1 MSDGDSRRSEGDG
14 RRSEGLRILAVD
26 DEPRAL
32 ADLERLLRTM
42 PEVAGVECADAGA
55 EALRRVAASHFDAVF
70 LDVRI
75 PGLDGLELARVLKRF
90 AAAPELVFVSAHDD
104 AAVEAFEL
112 RALDYLRKPVARA
125 RVSEAVGRV
134 ARARAERTAGVPVSR
149 RAAEEPGLVPEPE
162 SARDVVAVLALHGG
176 ATRLLARAEIQYV
189 SSYGDFVHVATA
201 GSRYLLRRT
210 LSEVERRWAPHGFV
224 RVHRQ
229 FVVNL
234 HQAVELRPQVGGT
247 AELTFPDGSTV
258 PVARRHAAELARRL
272 GV

>member
-1 MSDGDSRRSEGDG
+1 VSDD
-14 RRSEGLRILAVD
+14 GLRILAVD

-42 PEVAGVECADAGA
+42 PEVGGVECADAGA
-55 EALRRVAASHFDAVF
+55 EALRRISASSFDAVF

-75 PGLDGLELARVLKRF
+75 PGLDGLELARVLRRF

-125 RVSEAVGRV
+125 RLTEAIQRV
-134 ARARAERTAGVPVSR
+134 AQARAARAGDP
-149 RAAEEPGLVPEPE
+149 AAHPAPGEDAFG
-162 SARDVVAVLALHGG
+162 SAELDGGHDVVAVSTLHGG
-176 ATRLLARAEIQYV
+176 ATRLLERSEIQYV
-189 SSYGDFVHVATA
+189 SSYGDFVHVVTA
-201 GSRYLLRRT
+201 GSRYLLRST

-234 HQAVELRPQVGGT
+234 HLAIELRPQVGGT
-247 AELTFPDGSTV
+247 AELAFADGATV
-258 PVARRHAAELARRL
+258 PVARRHTAELARRL
-272 GV
+272 SV

>member
-1 MSDGDSRRSEGDG
+1 MRV
-14 RRSEGLRILAVD
+14 GLRILAVD

-32 ADLERLLRTM
+32 ADLERLLRAI
-42 PEVAGVECADAGA
+42 PEVAGVECAQAGA
-55 EALRRVAASHFDAVF
+55 EALRRAAASHFDAVF

-75 PGLDGLELARVLKRF
+75 PDLDGLELARVLKRF
-90 AAAPELVFVSAHDD
+90 AAPPELVFVSAHDD

-125 RVSEAVGRV
+125 RLGEAVGRV
-134 ARARAERTAGVPVSR
+134 ARARAERTGDAPGHRGAG
-149 RAAEEPGLVPEPE
+149 EEPGLLPDPER
-162 SARDVVAVLALHGG
+162 SHDVVAALALHGG
-176 ATRLLARAEIQYV
+176 ATRLLERAEIQYV

-201 GSRYLLRRT
+201 GTRYLLRRT
-210 LSEVERRWAPHGFV
+210 LSEVERRWAPYGFV

-229 FVVNL
+229 FVANL

-247 AELTFPDGSTV
+247 AELTFPDGTTV
-258 PVARRHAAELARRL
+258 PVARRHVAELARRL

>member
-1 MSDGDSRRSEGDG
+1 MNGH
-14 RRSEGLRILAVD
+14 GLRILAVD

-32 ADLERLLRTM
+32 ADLERLLRAM
-42 PEVAGVECADAGA
+42 PEVTGVECADEGA
-55 EALRRVAASHFDAVF
+55 EALRRVAASTFDAVF

-75 PGLDGLELARVLKRF
+75 PGLDGLELARVLRRF

-125 RVSEAVGRV
+125 RLTEAVQRV
-134 ARARAERTAGVPVSR
+134 AQARAARTADGAGHLEDGP
-149 RAAEEPGLVPEPE
+149 AATDPDGGH
-162 SARDVVAVLALHGG
+162 DVVAVSALHGG
-176 ATRLLARAEIQYV
+176 ATRLLERTEIQYV
-189 SSYGDFVHVATA
+189 SSYGDFVHVVTA
-201 GSRYLLRRT
+201 SSRFLLRST

-229 FVVNL
+229 FLANL

-247 AELTFPDGSTV
+247 AELAFADGATV
-258 PVARRHAAELARRL
+258 PVARRHTAELARRL
-272 GV
+272 SV

>member
-1 MSDGDSRRSEGDG
+1 MSAT
-14 RRSEGLRILAVD
+14 GLRILAVD

-32 ADLERLLRTM
+32 ADLERLLRAM
-42 PEVAGVECADAGA
+42 PEVSGVECADAGA
-55 EALRRVAASHFDAVF
+55 EALRRVAASSFDAVF

-75 PGLDGLELARVLKRF
+75 PGLDGLELARVLRRF

-125 RVSEAVGRV
+125 RLTEAVHRV
-134 ARARAERTAGVPVSR
+134 ADARAVRSTDGTGQGEDAAAVAANDPDGAG
-149 RAAEEPGLVPEPE
+149 E
-162 SARDVVAVLALHGG
+162 VVAVSALHGG

-189 SSYGDFVHVATA
+189 SSYGDFVHVVTA
-201 GSRYLLRRT
+201 GSRFLLRST
-210 LSEVERRWAPHGFV
+210 LSDVERRWAPHGFV

-229 FVVNL
+229 YLANL
-234 HQAVELRPQVGGT
+234 HRAVELRPQVGGT
-247 AELTFPDGSTV
+247 AELAFADGAVV
-258 PVARRHAAELARRL
+258 PVARRHTAELARRL

>member
-1 MSDGDSRRSEGDG
+1 VSAT
-14 RRSEGLRILAVD
+14 GLRILAVD

-32 ADLERLLRTM
+32 ADLERLLRAM
-42 PEVAGVECADAGA
+42 PEVSGVECADAGA
-55 EALRRVAASHFDAVF
+55 EALRRVAASRFDAVF

-75 PGLDGLELARVLKRF
+75 PGLDGLELARVLRRF

-125 RVSEAVGRV
+125 RLTEAVQRV
-134 ARARAERTAGVPVSR
+134 AQARAARSTDLTSHTED
-149 RAAEEPGLVPEPE
+149 AATIAPNDTDGT
-162 SARDVVAVLALHGG
+162 DGTDGVVAVSALHGG

-189 SSYGDFVHVATA
+189 SSYGDFVHVVTA
-201 GSRYLLRRT
+201 SSRFLLRST
-210 LSEVERRWAPHGFV
+210 LSDVERRWTPYGFV

-229 FVVNL
+229 FLANL

-247 AELTFPDGSTV
+247 AELAFADGATV
-258 PVARRHAAELARRL
+258 PVARRHTAELARRL